1 MPLPF
6 PRTALCALAVMA
18 CALALPSQAQT
29 VKVGLAMDLS
39 GPFAVGGAE
48 AKAGFAVAMKQL
60 GGKLGG
66 VPVEYVEADTAG
78 NPEAARQVVER
89 MLMRD
94 KIDLF
99 TGPVGS
105 SVALAVAPPLFA
117 AKVPYLSSNTGPS
130 DLSGARCNPYFFGAS
145 YPNDAYHEAAG
156 KFAGDKGFKKVAL
169 IAPSYPGGKDAI
181 TGFKRTY
188 KGTVGDELYTKLGQL
203 DYSAELAQIRASKPD
218 ALYFFL
224 PGAMGVSFI
233 KQFVGAGLSKDVAL
247 ISTAFSADED
257 MIPAVGEPMLGLF
270 NTAHWSFDLDNP
282 ANQRFVAA
290 FRQQNNGRNP
300 SFYAGTGV
308 RRAHGHG
315 RGGARRGRQGGRQAR
330 AAEGDQGGQ
339 LQVGARR
346 LPLRGQQL
354 SHPELLPAR
363 DRQGRQRAHRQQGDR
378 HGAAELPGQLGRA
391 VRDEVLSGRRAQWLA
406 AGRREAFARCPAAGA
421 RSARGSTP
429 RSG

>member
-1 MPLPF
+1 MSQAT
-6 PRTALCALAVMA
+6 PRSVLCALTVLVG
-18 CALALPSQAQT
+18 ALASPAQAQTAQT

-66 VPVEYVEADTAG
+66 VPVEFVEADTAG
-78 NPEAARQVVER
+78 NPEMARQVVER
-89 MLMRD
+89 MLLRD

-105 SVALAVAPPLFA
+105 SVALAVGPPLFA

-130 DLSGARCNPYFFGAS
+130 DYSGARCNPYFFGAS
-145 YPNDAYHEAAG
+145 YPNDAYYESAG
-156 KFAGDKGFKKVAL
+156 KFASDKGFKKVAM

-181 TGFKRTY
+181 NGFKHTF
-188 KGTVGDELYTKLGQL
+188 KGGVGDELYTKLGQL

-270 NTAHWSFDLDNP
+270 NTAHWSFDLDNA
-282 ANQRFVAA
+282 ANQRFVTA

-300 SFYAGTGV
+300 SFYAG
-308 RRAHGHG
+308 
-315 RGGARRGRQGGRQAR
+315 QAYDVLM
-330 AAEGDQGGQ
+330 AMDA
-339 LQVGARR
+339 
-346 LPLRGQQL
+346 
-354 SHPELLPAR
+354 
-363 DRQGRQRAHRQQGDR
+363 
-378 HGAAELPGQLGRA
+378 A
-391 VRDEVLSGRRAQWLA
+391 VRDVGGKVADKPALLKAIKAANYKSVRGDFRYGSNNFPIQNYYLRVIAKDASGRIANKVIGTVLERYQDRTAVQCA
-406 AGRREAFARCPAAGA
+406 MK
-421 RSARGSTP
+421 S
-429 RSG
+429 

>member
-1 MPLPF
+1 MSQA
-6 PRTALCALAVMA
+6 RTTTGIAMLAFA
-18 CALALPSQAQT
+18 ITAAFTSQAQAQA

-66 VPVEYVEADTAG
+66 VPVEFVEADTGG
-78 NPEAARQVVER
+78 NPDLARQVVER
-89 MLMRD
+89 MLLRD

-105 SVALAVAPPLFA
+105 SVALAVGAPLFA

-130 DLSGARCNPYFFGAS
+130 DYSGAKCNAYFFGAS

-156 KFAGDKGFKKVAL
+156 KFASDKGFKKVAL

-181 TGFKRTY
+181 NGFKRNF

-203 DYSAELAQIRASKPD
+203 DYSAELAQIRAAKPD

-270 NTAHWSFDLDNP
+270 NTAHWSYDLDNP
-282 ANQRFVAA
+282 ANKRFVAD

-300 SFYAGTGV
+300 SFYAG
-308 RRAHGHG
+308 
-315 RGGARRGRQGGRQAR
+315 QAYDVLM
-330 AAEGDQGGQ
+330 AMDA
-339 LQVGARR
+339 
-346 LPLRGQQL
+346 
-354 SHPELLPAR
+354 
-363 DRQGRQRAHRQQGDR
+363 
-378 HGAAELPGQLGRA
+378 A
-391 VRDEVLSGRRAQWLA
+391 VRDVGGKVADRSALLKAIKAARYKSVRGDFSYGANNFPIQNYYLRVIGKDASGRITNKLIGTVLQNYQDSSSAK
-406 AGRREAFARCPAAGA
+406 CPMK
-421 RSARGSTP
+421 S
-429 RSG
+429 

>member
-1 MPLPF
+1 MSQEF

-18 CALALPSQAQT
+18 CALALPTLAQAQAQT

-78 NPEAARQVVER
+78 NPETARQAVDR

-105 SVALAVAPPLFA
+105 SVALAVGPPLFA

-130 DLSGARCNPYFFGAS
+130 DYSGARCNAYFFGAS

-156 KFAGDKGFKKVAL
+156 KFASDKAFKKVAL

-181 TGFKRTY
+181 TGFKRTF

-290 FRQQNNGRNP
+290 FREQNNGRNP
-300 SFYAGTGV
+300 SFYAG
-308 RRAHGHG
+308 
-315 RGGARRGRQGGRQAR
+315 QAYDVLM
-330 AAEGDQGGQ
+330 AMDA
-339 LQVGARR
+339 
-346 LPLRGQQL
+346 
-354 SHPELLPAR
+354 
-363 DRQGRQRAHRQQGDR
+363 
-378 HGAAELPGQLGRA
+378 A
-391 VRDEVLSGRRAQWLA
+391 VRDVGGKVADRPALLKAIKAANYKSVRGDFRYGANNFPIQNYYLRVIGKDASGRISNKVIGTVLQNYQDTSAAQC
-406 AGRREAFARCPAAGA
+406 RMK
-421 RSARGSTP
+421 S
-429 RSG
+429 

>member
-1 MPLPF
+1 MSQASI
-6 PRTALCALAVMA
+6 RTALLAFAVIGGA
-18 CALALPSQAQT
+18 SLSQAQAQP

-48 AKAGFAVAMKQL
+48 SKAGFAVAMKQL
-60 GGKLGG
+60 NGKLGG
-66 VPVEYVEADTAG
+66 VPVEFVEADTAG
-78 NPEAARQVVER
+78 NPDLARQVVER
-89 MLMRD
+89 MLLRD

-105 SVALAVAPPLFA
+105 SVALAVGPPLFA

-130 DLSGARCNPYFFGAS
+130 DYSGAKCNPYFFGAS

-156 KFAGDKGFKKVAL
+156 KFASDKGFKKVAL
-169 IAPSYPGGKDAI
+169 IAPSYPGGKDAVN
-181 TGFKRTY
+181 GFKRNF
-188 KGTVGDELYTKLGQL
+188 KGGVGDELYTKLGQL

-270 NTAHWSFDLDNP
+270 NTAHWSYDLDNP
-282 ANQRFVAA
+282 ANQRFVAE

-300 SFYAGTGV
+300 SFYAG
-308 RRAHGHG
+308 
-315 RGGARRGRQGGRQAR
+315 QAYDVLM
-330 AAEGDQGGQ
+330 AMDA
-339 LQVGARR
+339 
-346 LPLRGQQL
+346 
-354 SHPELLPAR
+354 
-363 DRQGRQRAHRQQGDR
+363 
-378 HGAAELPGQLGRA
+378 A
-391 VRDEVLSGRRAQWLA
+391 VRDAGGKVADRPALLKAIKAAKYKSVRGDFSYGANNFPIQNYYLRVIGKDASGRITNKVIGTVLQNYQDSSA
-406 AGRREAFARCPAAGA
+406 AKCAMK
-421 RSARGSTP
+421 S
-429 RSG
+429 

>member
-1 MPLPF
+1 MSQASI
-6 PRTALCALAVMA
+6 RTALLAVA
-18 CALALPSQAQT
+18 VVTGASLSQAQAQP

-48 AKAGFAVAMKQL
+48 SKAGFAVAIKQL
-60 GGKLGG
+60 DGKLGG
-66 VPVEYVEADTAG
+66 VPVEFVEADTAG
-78 NPEAARQVVER
+78 NPELARQVVER
-89 MLMRD
+89 MLLRD

-105 SVALAVAPPLFA
+105 SVALAVGPPLFA

-130 DLSGARCNPYFFGAS
+130 DYSGAKCNPYFFDAS

-156 KFAGDKGFKKVAL
+156 KFASDKGFKKVAL
-169 IAPSYPGGKDAI
+169 IAPSYPGGKDAAS
-181 TGFKRTY
+181 GFKRNF
-188 KGTVGDELYTKLGQL
+188 KGAVSDELYTKLGQL
-203 DYSAELAQIRASKPD
+203 DYSAEIAQIRASKPD

-270 NTAHWSFDLDNP
+270 NTAHWSYDLDNP

-300 SFYAGTGV
+300 SFYAG
-308 RRAHGHG
+308 
-315 RGGARRGRQGGRQAR
+315 QAYDVLM
-330 AAEGDQGGQ
+330 AMDA
-339 LQVGARR
+339 
-346 LPLRGQQL
+346 
-354 SHPELLPAR
+354 
-363 DRQGRQRAHRQQGDR
+363 
-378 HGAAELPGQLGRA
+378 A
-391 VRDEVLSGRRAQWLA
+391 VRDAGGKVADKPALLKAIKAAKYKSVRGDFSYGANNFPIQNYYLRVIGKDASGRITNKVIGTVLQNYQDSSA
-406 AGRREAFARCPAAGA
+406 AKCAMK
-421 RSARGSTP
+421 S
-429 RSG
+429 

>member
-1 MPLPF
+1 MSQAT
-6 PRTALCALAVMA
+6 PRSVLCALTVLVG
-18 CALALPSQAQT
+18 ALALPAQAQT

-60 GGKLGG
+60 GGRLGG
-66 VPVEYVEADTAG
+66 VPVEFVEADTAG
-78 NPEAARQVVER
+78 NPEMARQVVER
-89 MLMRD
+89 MLLRD

-105 SVALAVAPPLFA
+105 SVALAVGPPLFA

-130 DLSGARCNPYFFGAS
+130 DYSGARCNPYFFGAS
-145 YPNDAYHEAAG
+145 YPNDAYYESAG
-156 KFAGDKGFKKVAL
+156 KFASDKGFKKVAM

-181 TGFKRTY
+181 NGFKHTF
-188 KGTVGDELYTKLGQL
+188 KGVVGDELYTKLGQL

-300 SFYAGTGV
+300 SFYAG
-308 RRAHGHG
+308 
-315 RGGARRGRQGGRQAR
+315 QAYDVLM
-330 AAEGDQGGQ
+330 AMDA
-339 LQVGARR
+339 
-346 LPLRGQQL
+346 
-354 SHPELLPAR
+354 
-363 DRQGRQRAHRQQGDR
+363 
-378 HGAAELPGQLGRA
+378 A
-391 VRDEVLSGRRAQWLA
+391 VRDVGGKVADKPALLKAIRAANYKSVRGDFRYGPNNFPIQNYYLRVVAKDGSGRIANKVIGTVLERYQDRTAVQCA
-406 AGRREAFARCPAAGA
+406 MK
-421 RSARGSTP
+421 S
-429 RSG
+429 

>member
-1 MPLPF
+1 MSQAT
-6 PRTALCALAVMA
+6 PRSVLCALTVLVG
-18 CALALPSQAQT
+18 ALALPAQAQTAQT
-29 VKVGLAMDLS
+29 VKIGLAMDLS

-66 VPVEYVEADTAG
+66 VPVEFVEADTAG
-78 NPEAARQVVER
+78 NPEMARQVVER
-89 MLMRD
+89 MLLRD

-105 SVALAVAPPLFA
+105 SVALAVGPPLFA

-130 DLSGARCNPYFFGAS
+130 DYSGARCNPYFFGAS
-145 YPNDAYHEAAG
+145 YPNDAYYESAG
-156 KFAGDKGFKKVAL
+156 KFASDKGFKKVAM

-181 TGFKRTY
+181 NGFKHTF
-188 KGTVGDELYTKLGQL
+188 KGAVGDELYTKLGQL

-282 ANQRFVAA
+282 ANQRFVSA

-300 SFYAGTGV
+300 SFYAG
-308 RRAHGHG
+308 
-315 RGGARRGRQGGRQAR
+315 QAYDVLM
-330 AAEGDQGGQ
+330 AMDA
-339 LQVGARR
+339 
-346 LPLRGQQL
+346 
-354 SHPELLPAR
+354 
-363 DRQGRQRAHRQQGDR
+363 
-378 HGAAELPGQLGRA
+378 A
-391 VRDEVLSGRRAQWLA
+391 VRDVGGKVADKPALLKAIKAANYKSVRGDFRYGPNNFPIQNYYLRVVAKDGSGRIANKVIGTVLERYQDRTAVQCA
-406 AGRREAFARCPAAGA
+406 MK
-421 RSARGSTP
+421 S
-429 RSG
+429 

>member
-1 MPLPF
+1 MSQASI
-6 PRTALCALAVMA
+6 RTALLAVA
-18 CALALPSQAQT
+18 VVTGASLSQAQAQP

-60 GGKLGG
+60 DGKLGG
-66 VPVEYVEADTAG
+66 VPVEFVEADTAG
-78 NPEAARQVVER
+78 NPDLARQVVER
-89 MLMRD
+89 MLLRD

-105 SVALAVAPPLFA
+105 SVALAVGPPLFA

-130 DLSGARCNPYFFGAS
+130 DYSGAKCNPYFFGAS

-156 KFAGDKGFKKVAL
+156 KFASDKGFKKVAL
-169 IAPSYPGGKDAI
+169 IAPSYPGGKDAAS
-181 TGFKRTY
+181 GFKRNF
-188 KGTVGDELYTKLGQL
+188 KGAVGDELYTKLGQL
-203 DYSAELAQIRASKPD
+203 D

-270 NTAHWSFDLDNP
+270 NTAHWSYDLDNP

-300 SFYAGTGV
+300 SFYAG
-308 RRAHGHG
+308 
-315 RGGARRGRQGGRQAR
+315 QAYDVLM
-330 AAEGDQGGQ
+330 AMDA
-339 LQVGARR
+339 
-346 LPLRGQQL
+346 
-354 SHPELLPAR
+354 
-363 DRQGRQRAHRQQGDR
+363 
-378 HGAAELPGQLGRA
+378 A
-391 VRDEVLSGRRAQWLA
+391 VRDAGGKVADKPALLKAIKAAKYKSVRGDFSYGANNFPIQNYYLRVIGKDASGRITNKVIGTVLQNYQDSSA
-406 AGRREAFARCPAAGA
+406 AKCAMK
-421 RSARGSTP
+421 S
-429 RSG
+429 